1 MSKLEIPCDFCKKAK
16 ATRQDYRTSNR
27 DTEADQTD
35 KHLVCDDCFWLSDEQ
50 LRNKQAKEQE

>member
-27 DTEADQTD
+27 DTEAEQTD
-35 KHLVCDDCFWLSDEQ
+35 KHLVCDDCFWLSDYQ
-50 LRNKQAKEQE
+50 LKELGYW